1 MSESPSIRVLIADD
15 NRPFRRGVRLRLEH
29 ADGIAVVG
37 EAATGRDAVAG
48 ALSAHADVVLMDLEM
63 PEMNGIDATRAL
75 VEESAG
81 ATRVIVLTS
90 HGEDRLVMRALRNG
104 AAGYLLKTHDSA
116 QLVDAIRAAHRG
128 DALVSTHVT
137 APVLREIAGRR
148 LSDADRAKVASLSP
162 TESRVVRLLSEG
174 ITTNEQ
180 LAAQLVVSVNTVR
193 THVQS
198 SLRKVD
204 VSDRTQLALWGVRVS
219 AELTTRPNGRI

>member
-1 MSESPSIRVLIADD
+1 MSESPAIRVLIADD

-48 ALSAHADVVLMDLEM
+48 ALSAHADIVLMDLEM

-137 APVLREIAGRR
+137 APVLREIADRR

-219 AELTTRPNGRI
+219 DELTARPNGRI